1 MNRKLLK
8 LKMELRK
15 DKGGG
20 DGGEK
25 EKIYYVFKIN
35 FRWKE
40 LLMFKEIMDENVR
53 IDER

>member
-1 MNRKLLK
+1 
-8 LKMELRK
+8 MELRK

-25 EKIYYVFKIN
+25 EKIHYVSKIN

-40 LLMFKEIMDENVR
+40 SSMFKEIMDENVKN
-53 IDER
+53 